1 VSTIDT
7 SAFRGLFSMHM
18 VVPQLDLLIRPEKMD
33 HAHSPHHAGYLA
45 PYVRAYSHIHACT
58 RAAGGPWAAAADGRP
73 TDGPAAGKHTAP
85 AHACMHACVYHIV
98 HHTRPAAIG
107 NYHDPLRACTEDF
120 ACDPTILHCSNALL
134 HAYDGDCYDDID
146 RAIAASLASC

>member
-1 VSTIDT
+1 MSTIDT

-18 VVPQLDLLIRPEKMD
+18 VVPQLDLLIRPEKID
-33 HAHSPHHAGYLA
+33 HALTSSRRLFGA
-45 PYVRAYSHIHACT
+45 VRACTAYTCACT